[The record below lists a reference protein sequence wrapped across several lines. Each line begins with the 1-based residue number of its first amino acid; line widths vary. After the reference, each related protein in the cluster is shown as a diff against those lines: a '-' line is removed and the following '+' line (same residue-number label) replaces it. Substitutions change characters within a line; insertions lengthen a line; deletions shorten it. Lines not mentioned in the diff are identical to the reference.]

1 MSAESLQSVS
11 RLQPGVGLMSTGAAD
26 CISGRPVIT
35 GDDAVT
41 CPSCPVITGD
51 DAVICRNCPVITGD
65 DAVTCRSCPVITGD
79 DAVTC
84 PAVTGHDAVR
94 LWSFVTLSANSTVCT
109 SHHSDTHK

>member
-51 DAVICRNCPVITGD
+51 DAVICR
-65 DAVTCRSCPVITGD
+65 SCPVITDD

>member
-41 CPSCPVITGD
+41 C
-51 DAVICRNCPVITGD
+51 
-65 DAVTCRSCPVITGD
+65 RSCPVITDD

>member
-11 RLQPGVGLMSTGAAD
+11 RLQPGVGLMATGAAD

-51 DAVICRNCPVITGD
+51 DAVICR
-65 DAVTCRSCPVITGD
+65 SCPVITDD

>member
-51 DAVICRNCPVITGD
+51 DAV
-65 DAVTCRSCPVITGD
+65 TCRSCPVITDD